1 MVERGEFGK
10 KAFLVQALF
19 TMTKAE
25 TQNAQD
31 IFCPNPECEASGQG
45 NAGNIVS
52 HGRKR
57 PRYKCKRCG
66 KSFSAKQGTM
76 FAGLRSD
83 STLVV
88 IVITLLA
95 SGCPVQ
101 AIVHAYGLDERTV
114 ADWRDRAGQHCEKV
128 HQAIV
133 EQGGLE
139 LAHVQADEIRV
150 KGSGILLWLGP
161 KGHPAMMVGTRLWL
175 GGVVSIR
182 RDRTLADRRLA
193 GVRRCARTGCA
204 LLVITAGWAAYPKAI
219 LRAFR
224 HKVVR
229 QGRRGRCQLQV
240 WETLAIACGIQQT
253 RQGGAAV
260 FALTRRI
267 LRGTPTFVVQQLIHS
282 HGGLLINTAY
292 IERLN
297 ATFRERLAILTRRSR
312 HATKRQETLHSA
324 LFLLGTIYN
333 FCTYHHSLRQP
344 NFDQPQLPRWQ
355 QQTPAMA
362 SGLTHHLW
370 SVHELLAFKIPPPPF
385 TPPKRRGRPPKIRT
399 LPSTT

>member
-1 MVERGEFGK
+1 
-10 KAFLVQALF
+10 
-19 TMTKAE
+19 
-25 TQNAQD
+25 
-31 IFCPNPECEASGQG
+31 
-45 NAGNIVS
+45 
-52 HGRKR
+52 
-57 PRYKCKRCG
+57 
-66 KSFSAKQGTM
+66 M

-83 STLVV
+83 RTLVV
-88 IVITLLA
+88 IVVTLLA
-95 SGCPVQ
+95 CGCPVQ
-101 AIVHAYGLDERTV
+101 AIVQAYGLDERTV
-114 ADWRDRAGQHCEKV
+114 ADWRDRAGRHCEKV

-133 EQGGLE
+133 EQGELE

-150 KGSGILLWLGP
+150 KGSGILLWLGM
-161 KGHPAMMVGTRLWL
+161 AMMVGTRLWL
-175 GGVVSIR
+175 GGVVSPR
-182 RDRTLADRRLA
+182 RDRPLADRLLA

-204 LLVITAGWAAYPKAI
+204 LLVITDGWAAYPNAI

-224 HKVVR
+224 HKVAR

-240 WETLAIACGIQQT
+240 WETLAIACVIKQT
-253 RQGGAAV
+253 RQSGAAV
-260 FALTRRI
+260 FSLTKRI
-267 LRGTPTFVVQQLIHS
+267 LRGTPAFVAQQLAHS

-297 ATFRERLAILTRRSR
+297 VTFRERLARLTRRSR
-312 HATKRQETLHSA
+312 HAAKRQETLHSA
-324 LFLLGTIYN
+324 MFLLGTLYN

-385 TPPKRRGRPPKIRT
+385 TPPKRRRRPPKIRT